1 MNSSP
6 LTGHYLT
13 TTPIIYGN
21 DNHATGFFFRYN
33 DTTYLVTN
41 RHALSF
47 ETENGNKLQEA
58 KIRIRDDPSDLDQF
72 ENKTLN
78 LRDDD
83 NNRHWLDEDSRVDIG
98 IIPLKPPVVS
108 SQINILPPKQISS
121 ESYEYGNLA
130 FCQRDFPESRPM
142 SMIVSGGSEAII
154 LGYPLEYFGPAYP
167 VARNAIISSPYGRT
181 IEELM
186 ETTAGIPKKAF
197 LTDAV
202 THPGLSGSPVISQPP
217 DKIMQNPDKP
227 ENVFVAASLMNYDNS
242 RALFGI
248 HAGEFDQYADFK
260 LNNAVYPTAIT
271 DVIDST

>member
-1 MNSSP
+1 MNSNP
-6 LTGHYLT
+6 LTGYYLT
-13 TTPIIYGN
+13 TTPIIYAN
-21 DNHATGFFFRYN
+21 DNHATGFFFRYD
-33 DTTYLVTN
+33 DTTYLITN

-58 KIRIRDDPSDLDQF
+58 KIRVRNNPSDLDQF
-72 ENKTLN
+72 EEKTLT
-78 LRDDD
+78 LRENDD
-83 NNRHWLDEDSRVDIG
+83 NRYWLNDDCRVDIG
-98 IIPLKPPVVS
+98 IIPLEPPIVD
-108 SQINILPPKQISS
+108 SQIDILPPNQVSS
-121 ESYEYGNLA
+121 ESYDYGNLA
-130 FCQRDFPESRPM
+130 FRRSDFPESSPM

-181 IEELM
+181 VEELM

-217 DKIMQNPDKP
+217 ESMMQNPDKP
-227 ENVFVAASLMNYDNS
+227 ENVFVAANLMSYDNQ

>member
-1 MNSSP
+1 MRLNP

-13 TTPIIYGN
+13 TTPIIYSN
-21 DNHATGFFFRYN
+21 DNHATGFYFRYD
-33 DTTYLVTN
+33 DTTYLITN

-47 ETENGNKLQEA
+47 ETENGNKLQEV
-58 KIRIRDDPSDLDQF
+58 KIRVRNDPSDLDQF
-72 ENKTLN
+72 DEKTLT
-78 LRDDD
+78 LRDNDD
-83 NNRHWLDEDSRVDIG
+83 DRYWLNDDCRVDIG
-98 IIPLKPPVVS
+98 IIPLEPPVVD
-108 SQINILPPKQISS
+108 SQINILPPNQISN

-130 FCQRDFPESRPM
+130 FSRRDFPESRPM
-142 SMIVSGGSEAII
+142 YMIVSGGSGAII
-154 LGYPLEYFGPAYP
+154 LGYPLEYFGPSYP
-167 VARNAIISSPYGRT
+167 VARNAIISTPYGRT
-181 IEELM
+181 VEELM
-186 ETTAGIPKKAF
+186 GTTAGIPKKAF

-217 DKIMQNPDKP
+217 ESIMQNPDKP
-227 ENVFVAASLMNYDNS
+227 ENVFVAASLMSYDNQ